1 MRNVPESISQKL
13 PHLPETP
20 GVYLWKGA
28 DGTVLYV
35 GKAKRLRS
43 RVRSYVGTEHA
54 PTSKTRVLMEHAVD
68 LETIVVPEE
77 EHALILE
84 HNLIKEH
91 HPRFNVMLRD
101 DKTYPYVK
109 VTVQEVYPRVL
120 VTRRVLDDGA
130 RYYGPFTDVGAMRH
144 ALNVV
149 KRVFTVRSCRWN
161 MPAEMPER
169 ACLDYHIK
177 RCKGPCIGAQSVADY
192 QAMIGEV
199 VAFLDGKPD
208 EVTRRVRQRME
219 AAASDLDFE
228 RAAELRDAL
237 RHLERFEEPAI
248 IVDVEGNDRDVLG
261 FARDGDDACV
271 TLLKVRGGKLL
282 ARDQRFLEQAEGEPD
297 ATVLAAYLAGSY
309 RALPERPAE
318 LLLPF
323 APEDLDLLEP
333 ALRPTRVLIPQRGLK
348 RELLDLAEKNARHLL
363 EEFKLAEDETEE
375 RAGDPVYE
383 LGRALGLAKIPRALV
398 CFDNSTAQGKDS
410 VGSVVWFENGRPRR
424 SEYRTMRVKSVDEAL
439 GPDDFASMREVVGRY
454 FRRRVDEGKP
464 LPDLVV
470 VDGGKGQLGAAHEA
484 LAALALSAL
493 PLVSLAKREEE
504 VFVHGRAEP
513 LRLSRRSAALRL
525 LQQARDEAHR
535 TAVGYNRKR
544 RSMRTITSALL
555 EIPGVGPAKR
565 RELLRAFGSVEG
577 VRAATVEQVAA
588 LKGFSAKSAAALL
601 EALRATAPDRAHA
614 PEASDRAHAAEPP
627 AENSRPAEAPPES

>member
-1 MRNVPESISQKL
+1 MRIVPDAISQKL
-13 PHLPETP
+13 PHLPDTP
-20 GVYLWKGA
+20 GVYLWKAA

-35 GKAKRLRS
+35 GKANRLRQ
-43 RVRSYVGTEHA
+43 RVRSYVATDHPA
-54 PTSKTRVLMEHAVD
+54 WSKTRVLMEHVAD
-68 LETIVVPEE
+68 LETIVVPSE

-109 VTVQEVYPRVL
+109 VTVQEPYPRVL

-169 ACLDYHIK
+169 ACLDFHIR
-177 RCKGPCIGAQSVADY
+177 RCQGPCIGAQSHADY
-192 QAMIGEV
+192 RAMIDEV
-199 VAFLDGKPD
+199 IAFLDGKPD
-208 EVTRRVRQRME
+208 EVMRRVRARME
-219 AAASDLDFE
+219 AASANLDFE

-237 RHLERFEEPAI
+237 RHLEHFEEPTI
-248 IVDVEGNDRDVLG
+248 IVDVEGNDRDVVG

-282 ARDQRFLEQAEGEPD
+282 ARDQRFLEQAEGESD
-297 ATVLAAYLAGSY
+297 AAVLAAYLAGCY
-309 RALPERPAE
+309 RVADRPAE
-318 LLLPF
+318 VLLPF
-323 APEDLDLLEP
+323 APDDLDVLEP
-333 ALRPTRVLIPQRGLK
+333 ALRPTRVLIPQRGVK

-383 LGRALGLAKIPRALV
+383 LGRALGLAKIPRSLV
-398 CFDNSTAQGKDS
+398 CFDNSTAQGKDN
-410 VGSVVWFENGRPRR
+410 VGAIVWFENGRPRR
-424 SEYRTMRVKSVDEAL
+424 SEYRSMRVKSVDEAH
-439 GPDDFASMREVVGRY
+439 GPDDFASMREVVERY

-470 VDGGKGQLGAAHEA
+470 IDGGKGQLAAAHEA
-484 LAALALSAL
+484 LESLTLSAL

-504 VFVHGRAEP
+504 VFIFGRTES
-513 LRLSRRSAALRL
+513 LHLSRRSPALRL

-544 RSMRTITSALL
+544 RTMRTITSALL
-555 EIPGVGPAKR
+555 DIPGVGPTKR
-565 RELLRAFGSVEG
+565 RELLRAFGSVDG
-577 VRAATVEQVAA
+577 VRAASVEQVAA

-601 EALRATAPDRAHA
+601 EALKSSAPDRPAERMPSVSA
-614 PEASDRAHAAEPP
+614 DEAADGPDLRANEPP
-627 AENSRPAEAPPES
+627 NP